1 MSSQYRICHNCGAPL
16 APGETHCPRCG
27 VPYVEPITQKPGEFE
42 PFPPDQTN
50 ASAQTEP
57 YEVQP
62 QQPVVLPPPQQQV
75 PYPPQGQGYVQPS
88 PPSQYATSG
97 YNQQAPG
104 QVGEPP
110 QPPES
115 DTTQGLNISLII
127 GLVVAV
133 VLLLLLIGG
142 LFFVLAQ
149 KNNNTPAVTPTP
161 GVTPTPTPTAT
172 ATPGTTPTPT
182 PTSVPFQVTTIN
194 LSVDPLSIAGKSC
207 GTQLTVT
214 YTATF
219 NVLPKGPGGAVQ
231 FTYTTDGGRTSKTGV
246 VQFSP
251 GETSM
256 KFQFP
261 ASGTLELNGAFPGA
275 GQVTTTSP
283 NTMSSQAVTPSG
295 ACTPVSPTP

>member
-1 MSSQYRICHNCGAPL
+1 MSSQYRICHNCGASL
-16 APGETHCPRCG
+16 APGETHCTRCG
-27 VPYVEPITQKPGEFE
+27 VPYVEPILQKPDEFE
-42 PFPPDQTN
+42 PFPPDQAN
-50 ASAQTEP
+50 ASGQTEP

-62 QQPVVLPPPQQQV
+62 QQPVVLPPSQQQA
-75 PYPPQGQGYVQPS
+75 PYPPQGQGYEQPS
-88 PPSQYATSG
+88 PPSPYAASG

-104 QVGEPP
+104 QVGGPP

-133 VLLLLLIGG
+133 LLLVLLVGG

-149 KNNNTPAVTPTP
+149 RNNTVPAVTPTP
-161 GVTPTPTPTAT
+161 GVTPTSTPT
-172 ATPGTTPTPT
+172 ATPGTTPTS
-182 PTSVPFQVTTIN
+182 TSVPFQVTTIN
-194 LSVDPLSIAGKSC
+194 LSVKPLTVDGKSC
-207 GTQLTVT
+207 GTQDTFT

-251 GETSM
+251 GQTSM
-256 KFQFP
+256 QFQFP

-283 NTMSSQAVTPSG
+283 NTISSQAVTPSG
-295 ACTPVSPTP
+295 ACTPVTATP